1 MTLFAHSVL
10 PRLQR
15 IEAGCE
21 IGGSRPLT
29 VAAE

>member
-1 MTLFAHSVL
+1 L

-15 IEAGCE
+15 IEAACE
-21 IGGSRPLT
+21 IGSSRPLT